1 MLTDR
6 QLWSRLAIADV
17 VLFVIASAFND
28 RSSLSVDGLIWWLAI
43 ALFGLLI
50 VAASVALVVW
60 VRSRAKRPRRPRRPR
75 IR

>member
-1 MLTDR
+1 MLARR

-28 RSSLSVDGLIWWLAI
+28 HSSLSVDGLIWWLAI

-60 VRSRAKRPRRPRRPR
+60 VRSRAKRPRRPRTR
-75 IR
+75 

>member
-1 MLTDR
+1 MLADR

-17 VLFVIASAFND
+17 VLFVIAAAFND
-28 RSSLSVDGLIWWLAI
+28 HSSLSVDGLIWWLAI

-50 VAASVALVVW
+50 LVASVALVIW
-60 VRSRAKRPRRPRRPR
+60 IRSRAKRPRRPR